1 MTSISYDRIFNH
13 FLGLVEDNKFWS
25 MSKDD
30 TFEILTELL
39 HKAVYS
45 SYVYHLFSSVSTE
58 DPVQILIYE
67 MKHEV
72 NEEADKVFLTEALA
86 KWMKYEWLSPQ
97 LNSVVNTA
105 QLFAGKEQKFYSQA
119 NHITE
124 LREMTEL
131 AYKQARDFIRDR
143 GYINNDYLFNGG
155 IS

>member
-25 MSKDD
+25 ISKDD
-30 TFEILTELL
+30 TTELLTELL
-39 HKAVYS
+39 HKSVYS
-45 SYVYHLFSSVSTE
+45 SYVYHLFSSISTE
-58 DPVQILIYE
+58 DPVQLLTYE

-72 NEEADKVFLTEALA
+72 NEEVDKNFLIIALA

-105 QLFAGKEQKFYSQA
+105 QMFAGKEEKFYSQA
-119 NHITE
+119 NHIAE

-131 AYKQARDFIRDR
+131 AYKEARDFIRDR
-143 GYINNDYLFNGG
+143 NYINNDYLSNGG
-155 IS
+155 LS

>member
-1 MTSISYDRIFNH
+1 MTSISYDRIFNY
-13 FLGLVEDNKFWS
+13 FLGLVEDDKFWN
-25 MSKDD
+25 MSKSDI
-30 TFEILTELL
+30 TEIMTELL

-58 DPVQILIYE
+58 DPVQILTYE

-72 NEEADKVFLTEALA
+72 NEEADKMFLIEALA

-97 LNSVVNTA
+97 LNTVVNTA
-105 QLFAGKEQKFYSQA
+105 QMFAGKEQKFYSQA

-131 AYKQARDFIRDR
+131 AYKEARDFIRDR
-143 GYINNDYLFNGG
+143 NYINNGYLSNGG
-155 IS
+155 MS

>member
-1 MTSISYDRIFNH
+1 MTSISYDRIFSN

-25 MSKDD
+25 MSNDD
-30 TFEILTELL
+30 ITELLTELL

-58 DPVQILIYE
+58 DPVQLLSFE
-67 MKHEV
+67 MRHQV
-72 NEEADKVFLTEALA
+72 NEEADLQFVIIALA

-105 QLFAGKEQKFYSQA
+105 QMFAGKEEKFYSQA
-119 NHITE
+119 NHVAE

-131 AYKQARDFIRDR
+131 SYKEARDFIRDR
-143 GYINNDYLFNGG
+143 NYINNSYLSNGG
-155 IS
+155 LL

>member
-25 MSKDD
+25 ISKDD
-30 TFEILTELL
+30 TTELLTELL
-39 HKAVYS
+39 HKSVYS
-45 SYVYHLFSSVSTE
+45 SYVYHLFSSISAE
-58 DPVQILIYE
+58 DPVQLLTYE

-72 NEEADKVFLTEALA
+72 NEEVDKNFLIVALA

-105 QLFAGKEQKFYSQA
+105 QMFAGKEEKFYSQA
-119 NHITE
+119 NHIAE

-131 AYKQARDFIRDR
+131 AYKEARDFIRDR
-143 GYINNDYLFNGG
+143 NYINNDYLSNGG
-155 IS
+155 LS

>member
-13 FLGLVEDNKFWS
+13 FLGLVEDNKFWD

-30 TFEILTELL
+30 ITEIMTELL

-45 SYVYHLFSSVSTE
+45 SYVYHLFTSVSTE
-58 DPVQILIYE
+58 DPVQILTYE

-72 NEEADKVFLTEALA
+72 NEEIDKNFVIIALA

-105 QLFAGKEQKFYSQA
+105 QFFGGKEQKYYSQA

-124 LREMTEL
+124 LRAMTDD
-131 AYKQARDFIRDR
+131 AYKSARDFIRDR
-143 GYINNDYLFNGG
+143 NYINNDYLSKGMK
-155 IS
+155 S